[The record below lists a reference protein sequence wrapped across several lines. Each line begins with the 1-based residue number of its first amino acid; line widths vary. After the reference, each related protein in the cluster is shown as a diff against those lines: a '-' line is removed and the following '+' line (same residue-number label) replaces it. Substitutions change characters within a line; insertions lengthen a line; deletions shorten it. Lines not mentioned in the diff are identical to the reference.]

1 MDPEVITKHIC
12 MKTLFSL
19 AVFILITNIKAQ
31 NKMDTQNLDSKQK
44 SIISI
49 SAFTA
54 TGSLEQLKA
63 ELNTGL
69 DNGLTINEIK
79 EELVQ
84 LYAYCGFPRSLNAIN
99 TFMAVAGE
107 RKANGKKDT
116 IGKEAS
122 PVDDNQ
128 KYQTGKNTL
137 QKLTHR
143 EEKTL
148 CGANAFVPAIDVFLK
163 EHLFADIFSRDILNY
178 QQRELITV
186 AALAAM
192 TGVEP
197 QLQAHIGIGLNTGIT
212 ENQLIEAF
220 AVIDEKINKKQGDI
234 ARQALAKVL
243 ALKK

>member
-1 MDPEVITKHIC
+1 

-31 NKMDTQNLDSKQK
+31 NKMDNQNLDSKQK
-44 SIISI
+44 SIVSI
-49 SAFTA
+49 SALTA
-54 TGSLEQLKA
+54 TGSLDQLKM

-99 TFMAVAGE
+99 TFMAVVDE
-107 RKANGKKDT
+107 RTANGKKD
-116 IGKEAS
+116 IVGNDAS
-122 PVDDNQ
+122 PINDNQ

-148 CGANAFVPAIDVFLK
+148 SGANAFAPAIDVFLK
-163 EHLFADIFSRDILNY
+163 EHLFADIFSRDVLNY
-178 QQRELITV
+178 QQRELITI

-212 ENQLIEAF
+212 ENQLIETF
-220 AVIDEKINKKQGDI
+220 SVIDEKINKMQGEL
-234 ARQALAKVL
+234 ARQALEKVL
-243 ALKK
+243 AAKKQ